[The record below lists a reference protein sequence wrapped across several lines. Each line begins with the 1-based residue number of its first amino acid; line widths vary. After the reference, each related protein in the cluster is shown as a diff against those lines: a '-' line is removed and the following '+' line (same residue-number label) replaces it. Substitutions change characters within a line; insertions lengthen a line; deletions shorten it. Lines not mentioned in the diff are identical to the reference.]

1 MLKHFKMIT
10 GLLLIFTILFG
21 TGSVQANMFYQDNVT
36 VELHNQSQWYTVNG
50 VWKEYPKACSM
61 DENGNFYVPA
71 NLFRELFDCA
81 VTYFSDSHGVLV
93 TRNQTV
99 LWQGID
105 NHTIYLN
112 DVPYTDAAPYMD
124 ESGEMFLPVLPYAVP
139 IGFSCSLT
147 FPDDYPE
154 GKLTVSGQ
162 KTFGILKSD
171 SPVSD
176 ERAKI
181 SRIVVNKNMQMVTIY
196 AKKPNGEEFPVKY
209 SICSTGINYEDTPDG
224 TYRAKKLTYAPSYG
238 QWYYFKEP
246 DVYITYVT
254 NIIGN
259 VCFHSVSFLNLFDVD
274 SLYRPSY
281 TNLGKRASAGC
292 IRLLVEDAR
301 FIWEN
306 CNGALIEIGPGQITD
321 ELSWRKQEI
330 KNNMLPVQDYINKI
344 R

>member
-50 VWKEYPKACSM
+50 VWKEYPKVCSM

-124 ESGEMFLPVLPYAVP
+124 ESGEIFLPVLPYAVP
-139 IGFSCSLT
+139 IGFSCSDL
-147 FPDDYPE
+147 P
-154 GKLTVSGQ
+154 GRLSGRQ
-162 KTFGILKSD
+162 ADCVRSKDLRDF
-171 SPVSD
+171 
-176 ERAKI
+176 
-181 SRIVVNKNMQMVTIY
+181 
-196 AKKPNGEEFPVKY
+196 KKRQP
-209 SICSTGINYEDTPDG
+209 C
-224 TYRAKKLTYAPSYG
+224 
-238 QWYYFKEP
+238 Q
-246 DVYITYVT
+246 
-254 NIIGN
+254 
-259 VCFHSVSFLNLFDVD
+259 
-274 SLYRPSY
+274 
-281 TNLGKRASAGC
+281 
-292 IRLLVEDAR
+292 
-301 FIWEN
+301 
-306 CNGALIEIGPGQITD
+306 
-321 ELSWRKQEI
+321 
-330 KNNMLPVQDYINKI
+330 
-344 R
+344 